1 MTPEQWASIA
11 ELFAAACERP
21 PATRDAW
28 LRESCDDAV
37 IRAEVLA
44 MLAAYDRDPAY
55 LERGAD
61 AREVLAGIDRDV
73 LAGRRLGAYRLI
85 REIGRG
91 GMGVVYEAVRDDQEF
106 DRRAAVKILPSWS
119 AAVLAERFR
128 FERRVLAGLDHPG
141 IARLIDAGTDGD
153 GVPYC
158 VMEFVDGLPI
168 DEWCETRRLDLAA
181 RVQLVERVC
190 DAVAH
195 AHGHLVVH
203 RDLKPSNILVTP
215 EGQPKLL
222 DFGIA
227 TLLDAADGTSV
238 GTTRTGFTSF
248 TPEFASPEQMRGE
261 RVTTASD
268 TYSLGVLLYL
278 LLARRQPYE
287 LRGLAPVEAL
297 RVACDVEPPRP
308 STVAPADVGPR
319 LAGDLDTIVATALRK
334 ERSQRYATVEAL
346 AADLRAWREHRP
358 IAARP
363 PSWAYVSRRFVRR
376 HRLGVAA
383 AAALVLTVAAGT
395 AATAWQARVA
405 ERERARADA
414 RFSDVRQLANAVV
427 GPLYDAI
434 AKVPGSTEARQ
445 VLVKEALT
453 YLDRLS
459 AQAGDDVALLA
470 ELADAYEKI
479 GDVQG
484 NLYGPNLGD
493 AAGANASY
501 ARLITLRRTVAAAR
515 PGDAVARAGLANA
528 EIRLADM
535 ATGESRYDEAAAGY
549 QRGID
554 MLGDAARA
562 PTTEADAVIAAR
574 TYGRLGVALNW
585 AGRREDA
592 LQAFERSRA
601 ASTPWARRPDASP
614 VVRTELMGALANQG
628 DVYYLAER
636 FEEAYGAYSE
646 ALAMARVRVG
656 ETGTAPARRSVH
668 LIATRAAAALQELG
682 RYADAATLSLES
694 IAIQRELAK
703 ADARNVR
710 MQFDLAASLQGYGVI
725 EFRRGRP
732 AEAVAQ
738 LRDSLR
744 LFEAGLAASPTST
757 EQRFNIAQTWAWL
770 GRAESARARHREGVA
785 ALVTATAIY
794 AEPEAASRK
803 PSERFEV
810 VQWLGDAAAAWA
822 RAGGGDA
829 ARRQAR
835 DAYLAARTGFDGLA
849 KAGALEP
856 RLADLRRQLEAS
868 LAALDRR

>member
-1 MTPEQWASIA
+1 MTPEQWALVA
-11 ELFAAACERP
+11 ELFAAACEQ
-21 PATRDAW
+21 PAAARETW

-44 MLAAYDRDPAY
+44 MLASYDRDPAY
-55 LERGAD
+55 LERGVD
-61 AREVLAGIDRDV
+61 AREVLDGIDRDV
-73 LAGRRLGAYRLI
+73 LAGRRLGAYRLT

-168 DEWCETRRLDLAA
+168 DEWCATRRLDVAA

-203 RDLKPSNILVTP
+203 RDLKPSNILVTA

-227 TLLDAADGTSV
+227 TLLDAADGTSI

-248 TPEFASPEQMRGE
+248 TPEFASPEQMRGD

-278 LLARRQPYE
+278 LLAGRRPYE
-287 LRGLAPVEAL
+287 LRGLAPVEML

-308 STVAPADVGPR
+308 RPVAPADVGPR
-319 LAGDLDTIVATALRK
+319 LAGDLDTIIATALRK
-334 ERSQRYATVEAL
+334 ERSQRYATVEGL

-383 AAALVLTVAAGT
+383 AAALVLAVAAGT

-459 AQAGDDVALLA
+459 GLAGDDVALMQ

-484 NLYGPNLGD
+484 SPFSPNLGERD
-493 AAGANASY
+493 AAAVSY
-501 ARLITLRRTVAAAR
+501 ARLLS
-515 PGDAVARAGLANA
+515 L
-528 EIRLADM
+528 
-535 ATGESRYDEAAAGY
+535 
-549 QRGID
+549 
-554 MLGDAARA
+554 
-562 PTTEADAVIAAR
+562 
-574 TYGRLGVALNW
+574 
-585 AGRREDA
+585 
-592 LQAFERSRA
+592 RA
-601 ASTPWARRPDASP
+601 AVLARRPDDAGARRGMAEADRRLGDLAFAS
-614 VVRTELMGALANQG
+614 N
-628 DVYYLAER
+628 R
-636 FEEAYGAYSE
+636 FDE
-646 ALAMARVRVG
+646 ALAAYGRAVERLQPLAGPGANDAVLVLARVHDRIG
-656 ETGTAPARRSVH
+656 NTLSRQA
-668 LIATRAAAALQELG
+668 
-682 RYADAATLSLES
+682 RYADAAAAFERAIALVRPLAERTDATTAVRRFLMASLGNSGDVPFYQGRYDEALTRYDAARDIARRAVGTSADRAAALRDLQLTTTRSAYALKELGRLDEGAALETEAVRLLSEQVLIDPRAVSRRFELGQ
-694 IAIQRELAK
+694 AKRGLALTELQRQRPEVARREA
-703 ADARNVR
+703 ADAVAV
-710 MQFDLAASLQGYGVI
+710 FEAAFTLDPSPEDRFMYAATLGTL
-725 EFRRGRP
+725 
-732 AEAVAQ
+732 AEA
-738 LRDSLR
+738 
-744 LFEAGLAASPTST
+744 E
-757 EQRFNIAQTWAWL
+757 WAL
-770 GRAESARARHREGVA
+770 KRSR
-785 ALVTATAIY
+785 
-794 AEPEAASRK
+794 EAAGTLRRALAVLDEPGIDLRQ
-803 PSERFEV
+803 PSERPRL
-810 VQWLGDAAAAWA
+810 QWLLGDALVAVAREDGIPALRQEGRALYVRAREGFVELA
-822 RAGGGDA
+822 RAGTLQPKFRDA
-829 ARRQAR
+829 ARQIQA
-835 DAYLAARTGFDGLA
+835 AI
-849 KAGALEP
+849 E
-856 RLADLRRQLEAS
+856 
-868 LAALDRR
+868 ALDRR